1 MTLKLSKTAIREL
14 KARFRAVIIA
24 TLVGSGVAISTS
36 AGAATITIPET
47 DGNVTGSGGATGT
60 GTEYTIVDGANSSSA
75 NILTE
80 SAVKEAINTAVQGK
94 ANTSMVIDLGNSF
107 DNLDTRVDNTE
118 AAISNINTA
127 LDGKQASLT
136 TDQLAAVD
144 SGVTADTVAQ
154 VATNTNDIA
163 DNAGD
168 IATNTTNINKN
179 ANDIVTN
186 KTNIATN
193 ATNIAN
199 NTQKIDANTASITAN
214 ATAINE
220 NAQKIAANTANIATN
235 TADIEKNETA
245 IDKNIADIA
254 SNTAKIGDNATA
266 IANNATAINQNTSDI
281 SENAQNIASNT
292 AKIGDNAT
300 AIANNATAINQNT
313 SDISENAQ
321 NIASNTA
328 KIGDNATAI
337 ANNADAIN
345 QNTSDISENAQ
356 NIASNTANITT
367 NRGDIATNTA
377 DIAALETNL
386 NNTITQTTA
395 ALNNLVSETNGT
407 ITFRTAEGID
417 ETTAYTAAQTDTNI
431 SNAID
436 TLVQADSTFTGDN
449 TFTGET
455 TFGTVTK
462 TTIGTDG
469 SIVAGKDLTVVGNA
483 SFESGLTVG
492 DGSYGITKE
501 GNATLNT
508 ITAGKITGT
517 SLSVGTGSIEGGSLV
532 LSGTTVDGI
541 DTGSNLTDATGGA
554 TLATNATVYNTV
566 IGQAENADYT
576 GTKVTGGSAD
586 TLGGALAETNTALN
600 QTMTNLDNL
609 VTIDST
615 AGTITI
621 TDTDASTDT
630 VYTATK
636 TDSQIKVNAENADY
650 TGETVKT
657 VTTTPTTL
665 KEAVSTTTAALNN
678 VLNDAG
684 EVDSAKVDVQWNRQ
698 DSTLQ
703 RALGTGELNEG
714 NKNLTA
720 GADVTSSL
728 NALDATIGNVK
739 ELTGS
744 NLDQGADK
752 TVESHLTALDKAIG
766 DRTITSAN
774 TAINAGTATDV
785 ASGLKAAGDAIGT
798 ADFSAT
804 NNASTATDL
813 TTAITSLDT
822 AIGDLTYSGGA
833 VNYAMPD
840 QASLSDAIQTVNA
853 NIGTAVTG
861 ANGNI
866 DANNSINANLD
877 SLDTAIGN
885 RQYSI
890 ASSTNYEPSTW
901 SDTSVTGA
909 INQVAGNIGSATT
922 TNYNG
927 VLASNS
933 INANIDAINAT
944 IGDMSQMQN
953 RNNNLAQGSSV
964 VANLD
969 RIDAAIGNRAYT
981 STNYIKSGSDLSSAV
996 SSLDSN
1002 LSRVEDEMNKMDHEM
1017 RSGFASLA
1025 ALSALVPN
1033 ARSAGD
1039 TQLSLGTGYYRGTTG
1054 FAVGAFHHVNDNIL
1068 LNAGAAYGGNGS
1080 TTFRSGVTF
1089 GF

>member
-47 DGNVTGSGGATGT
+47 DGNVMGSGGATGT

-94 ANTSMVIDLGNSF
+94 ASINMVTDLGTSF
-107 DNLDTRVDNTE
+107 DKLDTRVDNTE
-118 AAISNINTA
+118 AAISDINTA

-154 VATNTNDIA
+154 VATNTA
-163 DNAGD
+163 
-168 IATNTTNINKN
+168 
-179 ANDIVTN
+179 
-186 KTNIATN
+186 NIATN
-193 ATNIAN
+193 IADIAKNETAIDKNIADIAS
-199 NTQKIDANTASITAN
+199 NT
-214 ATAINE
+214 TAIE
-220 NAQKIAANTANIATN
+220 AN

-266 IANNATAINQNTSDI
+266 IANNADAINQNASAISDNKANIAANTANITTNTGNITTNTTNIGKNATAISANTAKIEANTEDISENADAIAKNTSDI

-300 AIANNATAINQNT
+300 AIANNATAINQNASAI
-313 SDISENAQ
+313 SDNKA
-321 NIASNTA
+321 NIATNT
-328 KIGDNATAI
+328 NAI
-337 ANNADAIN
+337 ANNA
-345 QNTSDISENAQ
+345 Q
-356 NIASNTANITT
+356 NINTNTANIS
-367 NRGDIATNTA
+367 
-377 DIAALETNL
+377 ALQTNL

-407 ITFRTAEGID
+407 IKFRTAEGND

-431 SNAID
+431 SNAINA
-436 TLVQADSTFTGDN
+436 LVQSDSTFTGDN

-492 DGSYGITKE
+492 DGSYGITKK

-508 ITAGKITGT
+508 ITAGDITGT
-517 SLSVGTGSIEGGSLV
+517 SLSVGAGSIEGGSLV

-541 DTGSNLTDATGGA
+541 DTGSNLTDATGTS

-566 IGQAENADYT
+566 IGQAENGTYT

-657 VTTTPTTL
+657 AATTPATL
-665 KEAVSTTTAALNN
+665 KEAVSTTTEALNN

-684 EVDSAKVDVQWNRQ
+684 EVDSAKVDVQWNGQ

-703 RALGTGELNEG
+703 GALGTGTLNEG

-752 TVESHLTALDKAIG
+752 TVQSHLTALDTAIG
-766 DRTITSAN
+766 DRTITSTN

-853 NIGTAVTG
+853 NIGDAVTG

-890 ASSTNYEPSTW
+890 ATSTNYEPSSW

>member
-36 AGAATITIPET
+36 AGAATITIPAG
-47 DGNVTGSGGATGT
+47 DDQQVTGSSTTGET
-60 GTEYTIVDGANSSSA
+60 VD
-75 NILTE
+75 
-80 SAVKEAINTAVQGK
+80 
-94 ANTSMVIDLGNSF
+94 
-107 DNLDTRVDNTE
+107 LDTLAKSADV
-118 AAISNINTA
+118 AATYA
-127 LDGKQASLT
+127 TQTQLTDGLNSKQDTLT
-136 TDQLAAVD
+136 DPQLAAVN
-144 SGVTADTVAQ
+144 SGVTSATVAQ

-168 IATNTTNINKN
+168 IATNTASINKN

-199 NTQKIDANTASITAN
+199 NTQKIDANTVSITAN

-220 NAQKIAANTANIATN
+220 NAQNIATNTANIATN

-245 IDKNIADIA
+245 IAKNIADIA
-254 SNTAKIGDNATA
+254 SNTTA
-266 IANNATAINQNTSDI
+266 IEANTEDISENADAIAKNTSDI

-300 AIANNATAINQNT
+300 AIANNATAINQNASAI
-313 SDISENAQ
+313 SDNKA
-321 NIASNTA
+321 NIATNT
-328 KIGDNATAI
+328 NAI
-337 ANNADAIN
+337 ANNA
-345 QNTSDISENAQ
+345 Q
-356 NIASNTANITT
+356 NIDTNTANIS
-367 NRGDIATNTA
+367 
-377 DIAALETNL
+377 ALETNL

-407 ITFRTAEGID
+407 ITFRTAEGND

-508 ITAGKITGT
+508 ITAGDITGT

-532 LSGTTVDGI
+532 LSGTTVNGI
-541 DTGSNLTDATGGA
+541 DTGSNLTDATGTS

-566 IGQAENADYT
+566 IGQAENGTYT

-657 VTTTPTTL
+657 ATTTPTTL

-703 RALGTGELNEG
+703 GALGTGELNEG

-752 TVESHLTALDKAIG
+752 TVESHLTALD
-766 DRTITSAN
+766 
-774 TAINAGTATDV
+774 
-785 ASGLKAAGDAIGT
+785 
-798 ADFSAT
+798 
-804 NNASTATDL
+804 
-813 TTAITSLDT
+813 T
-822 AIGDLTYSGGA
+822 AIGNKNFTASS
-833 VNYAMPD
+833 VNYTPASSG
-840 QASLSDAIQTVNA
+840 ASLTEAIQTINA
-853 NIGTAVTG
+853 NIGAAVTG
-861 ANGNI
+861 TNGNI
-866 DANNSINANLD
+866 DANNSINQNLD
-877 SLDTAIGN
+877 SLDTAIGK

-944 IGDMSQMQN
+944 IGDMTQMQN

-981 STNYIKSGSDLSSAV
+981 STNYIRSGSDLSSAV

-1080 TTFRSGVTF
+1080 ATFRSGVTF